1 MEKKCH
7 QRAPPPSARVLGQSL
22 DWRLDKDVEKDFFF
36 LSFFFHISKLI
47 VNGRCGI
54 NGFSALSRGQIDAKT
69 SDWVFFHSEDASPLN
84 KSGREAPEGEIS
96 LAVT

>member
-1 MEKKCH
+1 MPSKGTAAFCSCPWTEFRLEIG
-7 QRAPPPSARVLGQSL
+7 QRRGE
-22 DWRLDKDVEKDFFF
+22 RFF
-36 LSFFFHISKLI
+36 LSFFFFFHISKLI
-47 VNGRCGI
+47 VNGRCDI

-84 KSGREAPEGEIS
+84 KSGMEAPEGEIS